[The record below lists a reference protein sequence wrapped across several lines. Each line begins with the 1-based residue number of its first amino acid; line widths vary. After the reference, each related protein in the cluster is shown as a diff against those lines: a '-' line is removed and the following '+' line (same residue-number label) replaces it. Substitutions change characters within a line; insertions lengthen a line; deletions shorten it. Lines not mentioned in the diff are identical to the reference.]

1 MTDSKNPKLRVR
13 KAEASGKIRRRIE
26 EGKKLL
32 KTEISSEEDFDNLKR
47 ETWKWTDYNKTLFGT
62 LFDESPLPDS
72 HGEPVFYIVGSPS
85 LDQQI
90 TDHEN
95 GISRWINDLESICG
109 QLELYEELL
118 NNTQQTT
125 NNDTV
130 NNENKKIFIGHGHSL
145 VWRELKDFI
154 EGTLGLPYEE
164 FNRVSTA
171 GQFTGNRLK
180 EMLDE
185 SRMAF
190 LIMTG
195 EDEQAD
201 GSLHARENVI
211 HEAGLFQGR
220 LGFERA
226 IILLEE
232 GCQDFSNIHGLIHIP
247 FPKGKIGAAF
257 EEIRRVLQ
265 RESILE

>member
-1 MTDSKNPKLRVR
+1 MKEKDFPKLMVS
-13 KAEASGKIRRRIE
+13 KAEASEKIQSRINI
-26 EGKKLL
+26 GKKLL
-32 KTEISSEEDFDNLKR
+32 ETQVHSKQDLTDF
-47 ETWKWTDYNKTLFGT
+47 EHAIEKWTDYNITLFKTLFHN
-62 LFDESPLPDS
+62 SPLSSWVHGNKMVWLTNQSLSEETNS
-72 HGEPVFYIVGSPS
+72 HKS
-85 LDQQI
+85 D
-90 TDHEN
+90 
-95 GISRWINDLESICG
+95 ISRWTNDLESIYE
-109 QLELYEELL
+109 QLELYAELP
-118 NNTQQTT
+118 NNTQQAM
-125 NNDTV
+125 NSDTM
-130 NNENKKIFIGHGHSL
+130 NNENKKIFIGHGRSL

-164 FNRVSTA
+164 FNRISTA

-185 SRMAF
+185 SCMAF

-195 EDEQAD
+195 EDEQTD

-226 IILLEE
+226 IILLEN
-232 GCQDFSNIHGLIHIP
+232 GCKGFSNIHGLIHIP
-247 FPKGKIGAAF
+247 FPKGNIEATF
-257 EEIRRVLQ
+257 EKIRRVLQ

>member
-1 MTDSKNPKLRVR
+1 MTDSRNPKLRVS
-13 KAEASGKIRRRIE
+13 KVEASEKIRRQIQ
-26 EGKKLL
+26 EGKKLP
-32 KTEISSEEDFDNLKR
+32 KTEISSREDFDNLKR
-47 ETWKWTDYNKTLFGT
+47 ETQKWIDYNKTLFKNV
-62 LFDESPLPDS
+62 FDESPLPKW
-72 HGEPVFYIVGSPS
+72 HGSTIAVIAGQS
-85 LDQQI
+85 LIEDI
-90 TDHEN
+90 RDHERD
-95 GISRWINDLESICG
+95 ISRWINDLESIYER
-109 QLELYEELL
+109 LELYEELPS
-118 NNTQQTT
+118 NTQQTM
-125 NNDTV
+125 
-130 NNENKKIFIGHGHSL
+130 NNENKKIFIGHGGSL

-171 GQFTGNRLK
+171 GQFTGYRLK

-185 SRMAF
+185 SCMAF

-201 GSLHARENVI
+201 GLLHARENVI

-226 IILLEE
+226 IILFED
-232 GCQDFSNIHGLIHIP
+232 GCQEFSNIHGLIHIP